1 MYTVF
6 NFLGSIFGY
15 ILWAIYYVVP
25 NFGVAIII
33 FTLIFKIV
41 LFPASL
47 KQQKSMAANSR
58 LQAKQRELKEKYG
71 NDKARYNE
79 EVQKLYEKEG
89 TSPFSGC
96 LNSLFPMFVMLG
108 IYYSV
113 SRPISNMLHIAS
125 DKVTSVLETINHIP
139 GISINSSGIY
149 SQIDLIRLFNS
160 PKAFSLLMSNTDISS
175 TLSAADVE
183 KIKGL
188 SSGFNFL
195 GLDLLSTPKNTMF
208 TSWVII
214 IPILCLVTSV
224 GSQIYMMRTNG
235 SMNNQQGCMKYT
247 LLALPLL
254 TAWIAYTV
262 PAAVGFYW
270 ICSTVLGF
278 VQAVIMNKMFSA
290 QQITAKQQAQ
300 HIALLELQESQVKY
314 EYVPSQTAQN
324 NINQKN
330 KSKKKKK

>member
-15 ILWAIYYVVP
+15 ILWAIYYIVS

-33 FTLIFKIV
+33 FTLIFKFV

-125 DKVTSVLETINHIP
+125 DKVTSVLESINHIP

-160 PKAFSLLMSNTDISS
+160 PKAFL
-175 TLSAADVE
+175 
-183 KIKGL
+183 
-188 SSGFNFL
+188 F
-195 GLDLLSTPKNTMF
+195 
-208 TSWVII
+208 
-214 IPILCLVTSV
+214 
-224 GSQIYMMRTNG
+224 
-235 SMNNQQGCMKYT
+235 
-247 LLALPLL
+247 
-254 TAWIAYTV
+254 
-262 PAAVGFYW
+262 
-270 ICSTVLGF
+270 
-278 VQAVIMNKMFSA
+278 
-290 QQITAKQQAQ
+290 
-300 HIALLELQESQVKY
+300 
-314 EYVPSQTAQN
+314 
-324 NINQKN
+324 
-330 KSKKKKK
+330 